1 MKISVNKA
9 HFPVTVLGPGRRIGL
24 WLQGCSIRCPNC
36 ISQDT
41 WEVDHARDTEIDDL
55 LLWCQDISDSKLDG
69 ITISGGEPFD
79 QPEALLELL
88 TKLDCWRADQKLA
101 FDILCYSGY
110 PLSTL
115 KRSHARILARLDA
128 VISEP
133 FVDQQGM
140 THVWR
145 GSSNQRLVPLSRLGE
160 ERFDSSV
167 TRRTEPGD
175 KRIQMA
181 VQGQRVW
188 YIGIPDRGDM
198 ERLEQACA
206 LQGIEFDQA
215 SWRQ

>member
-24 WLQGCSIRCPNC
+24 WLQGCSIRCPDC

-41 WEVDHARDTEIDDL
+41 WEVDAARAVEIDDL
-55 LLWCQDISDSKLDG
+55 LLWCQEVSAGSCDG

-88 TKLDCWRADQKLA
+88 NKLDCWRVEQKRQ
-101 FDILCYSGY
+101 FDLLCYSGY
-110 PLSTL
+110 PLAALT
-115 KRSHARILARLDA
+115 RRHADILALLDA

-133 FVDQQGM
+133 FVEQLPM
-140 THVWR
+140 THVLR
-145 GSSNQRLVPLSRLGE
+145 GSSNQRLVPLSLLGE
-160 ERFDSSV
+160 QRYASMVDRQSD
-167 TRRTEPGD
+167 PD
-175 KRIQMA
+175 AKRIQMA

-188 YIGIPDRGDM
+188 YIGIPKRGDM
-198 ERLEQACA
+198 ARLEQLCA